1 MLYLP
6 LKLNSERLDFGI
18 ENSAKVF
25 ETYINHKEAT
35 LKKQL
40 LLCRY
45 MSKIIINYTPANFL
59 FQFDR
64 HPYCRKRG

>member
-45 MSKIIINYTPANFL
+45 MSKIIINYTPANF
-59 FQFDR
+59 
-64 HPYCRKRG
+64 